1 MKEVIRPSSD
11 LQYNYAE
18 ISSFCRKSCQPVI
31 ITVNGRADTVIMSLQ
46 EYLRMQAELEL
57 LRMLADS
64 DADVAADRVAP
75 MEDAFLDIRTRL
87 KEKKENRVP

>member
-1 MKEVIRPSSD
+1 MKEMIRPSSD
-11 LQYNYAE
+11 LQYHYAE
-18 ISSFCRKSCQPVI
+18 ISNFCKESCQPVI
-31 ITVNGRADTVIMSLQ
+31 ITVNGRADVVIMSLH
-46 EYLRMQAELEL
+46 EYRRMQAELEL

-64 DADVAADRVAP
+64 EADGFADHTAS